1 MTAAAPRVPA
11 PSNFL
16 NLSGSQQALRR
27 LAAIARK
34 DPYPSAPSAG
44 SLEDLRLTASF
55 RDKSA
60 VRQGARMLRKVRY
73 ETMRV

>member
-1 MTAAAPRVPA
+1 MAAAASRVPA

-16 NLSGSQQALRR
+16 NLSRLLAGPAALP
-27 LAAIARK
+27 AIARK

-55 RDKSA
+55 RGKSA